1 MSVSSSARPP
11 APPSVFLALRGYG
24 LAVIGLLLLT
34 MAVNAVNLSVPKVV
48 SRALDHV
55 TSGTFSVSSFVFT
68 FAVILV
74 STFVLSYG
82 QSIAQVLLSERVA
95 RDLRD
100 KLSARIAEQ
109 SYLGIQQLSPSTIL
123 TNFTSDVD
131 AVKQFVSMG
140 IPSLVS
146 SVFLLIAV
154 SVLLLT
160 TDWRLGLAVLAV
172 LPVLVGAFA
181 TIFGKVGPLFGRA
194 QQSIDALN
202 KVINESIL
210 GASLIRVLNASQ
222 KEADK
227 FFEKNTEAKSVGMS
241 ILRMFASLIPIITFL
256 SGMMILIIVL
266 YGGNLVIGGRMSLGE
281 FTAFNSYSALL
292 VFPIMMI
299 GFLSSMI
306 GRASASYGRVVNLLE
321 APVVKESGMITRSI
335 RGDVELQ
342 DVSLAY
348 GEKQVLR
355 HVSFSVQA
363 GSRVAIIGP
372 TAAGKSQLLALMAG
386 LISPTAGLIAIDGEA
401 LSAYEPAA
409 LHAQMGVVFQ
419 ESLLFQGTLRE
430 NIAFSAAAT
439 EESIMQA
446 VRVAEL
452 EAFVRELPQ
461 GLDTP
466 IAERAATL
474 SGGQKQRLMLARAL
488 AGNPKILLL
497 DDFTARV
504 DMQTEQRILKNIAET
519 YPEMT
524 TISVT
529 QKVSAASS
537 FDQVVLL
544 MEGEVIASGT
554 HDALMHSSPEY
565 AQIVQSQQSLS
576 SYESTH

>member
-1 MSVSSSARPP
+1 MSAPSSPRPP
-11 APPSVFLALRGYG
+11 APPSVFQALQGYG
-24 LAVIGLLLLT
+24 LAVVGLLLLT

-48 SRALDHV
+48 SRALDQV
-55 TSGTFSVSSFVFT
+55 TSGTFSLST
-68 FAVILV
+68 FALTFVVILV

-82 QSIAQVLLSERVA
+82 QSIAQVFLSERVA
-95 RDLRD
+95 RDMRSR
-100 KLSARIAEQ
+100 LSARIAEQ

-140 IPSLVS
+140 IPSLIS
-146 SVFLLIAV
+146 SAFLLVAI

-172 LPVLVGAFA
+172 LPILVAAFA

-227 FFEKNTEAKSVGMS
+227 FFEKNTEAKTVGMS
-241 ILRMFASLIPIITFL
+241 ILRLFASLIPIITFL
-256 SGMMILIIVL
+256 SGMMILIILL
-266 YGGNLVIGGRMSLGE
+266 YGGNLVIGGRMTLGE
-281 FTAFNSYSALL
+281 FTAFNSYSSLL
-292 VFPIMMI
+292 VFPIMMM

-306 GRASASYGRVVNLLE
+306 GRASASYGRVVQLLQ
-321 APVVKESGMITRSI
+321 APVIEESGTMVRTIL
-335 RGDVELQ
+335 GDVRLQ
-342 DVSLAY
+342 DVSLSY

-355 HVSFSVQA
+355 RVSFAVRA

-386 LISPTAGLIAIDGEA
+386 LILPTAGTIEMDGEPLA
-401 LSAYEPAA
+401 SYQPAA
-409 LHAQMGVVFQ
+409 LRAQMGVVFQ

-452 EAFVRELPQ
+452 ETFVRELPQ

-466 IAERAATL
+466 IAERASTL

-488 AGNPKILLL
+488 AGNPKVLLL

-504 DMQTEQRILKNIAET
+504 DMQTEQRILKNIAEA
-519 YPEMT
+519 YPELT
-524 TISVT
+524 IISVT
-529 QKVSAASS
+529 QKVTAASA

-544 MEGEVIASGT
+544 MEGEVVASGS
-554 HDALMHSSPEY
+554 HEELMHSSPEY

>member
-1 MSVSSSARPP
+1 
-11 APPSVFLALRGYG
+11 
-24 LAVIGLLLLT
+24 
-34 MAVNAVNLSVPKVV
+34 
-48 SRALDHV
+48 
-55 TSGTFSVSSFVFT
+55 
-68 FAVILV
+68 
-74 STFVLSYG
+74 
-82 QSIAQVLLSERVA
+82 
-95 RDLRD
+95 
-100 KLSARIAEQ
+100 
-109 SYLGIQQLSPSTIL
+109 
-123 TNFTSDVD
+123 
-131 AVKQFVSMG
+131 MG
-140 IPSLVS
+140 IPSLIS
-146 SVFLLIAV
+146 SAFLLIAI
-154 SVLLLT
+154 SALLLT

-172 LPVLVGAFA
+172 LPILVAAFA

-227 FFEKNTEAKSVGMS
+227 FFEKNTEAKTVGMS
-241 ILRMFASLIPIITFL
+241 ILRLFASLIPIITFL
-256 SGMMILIIVL
+256 SGMMILIILL
-266 YGGNLVIGGRMSLGE
+266 YGGNLVIGGRMTLGE
-281 FTAFNSYSALL
+281 FTAFNSYSSLL
-292 VFPIMMI
+292 VFPIMMM

-306 GRASASYGRVVNLLE
+306 GRASASYGRVVQLLQ
-321 APVVKESGMITRSI
+321 APVIEESGTMARTI
-335 RGDVELQ
+335 RGDVRLQ
-342 DVSLAY
+342 DVSLSY

-355 HVSFSVQA
+355 RVSFAVRA

-386 LISPTAGLIAIDGEA
+386 LILPTTGTIEMDGEPLA
-401 LSAYEPAA
+401 SYQPAA
-409 LHAQMGVVFQ
+409 LRAQMGVVFQ

-430 NIAFSAAAT
+430 NIAFSAVAT

-452 EAFVRELPQ
+452 ETFVRELPQ

-488 AGNPKILLL
+488 AGSPKVLLL

-504 DMQTEQRILKNIAET
+504 DMQTEQRILKNIAEV
-519 YPEMT
+519 YPELT
-524 TISVT
+524 IISVT
-529 QKVSAASS
+529 QKVNAASA

-544 MEGEVIASGT
+544 MEGEVVANGS
-554 HDALMHSSPEY
+554 HDELMRSSPEY

>member
-1 MSVSSSARPP
+1 MSAPTSPRPP
-11 APPSVFLALRGYG
+11 APPSVFQALRGYG
-24 LAVIGLLLLT
+24 LAVVGLLLLT

-48 SRALDHV
+48 SRALDQV
-55 TSGTFSVSSFVFT
+55 TRGTFSLSAFALT

-95 RDLRD
+95 RDLRA

-140 IPSLVS
+140 IPSLIS
-146 SVFLLIAV
+146 SAFLLIAI

-172 LPVLVGAFA
+172 LPILVAAFA

-227 FFEKNTEAKSVGMS
+227 FFEKNTEAKTVGMS
-241 ILRMFASLIPIITFL
+241 ILRLFASLIPIITFL
-256 SGMMILIIVL
+256 SGMMILIILL
-266 YGGNLVIGGRMSLGE
+266 YGGNLVIGGRMTLGE
-281 FTAFNSYSALL
+281 FTAFNSYSSLL
-292 VFPIMMI
+292 VFPIMMM

-306 GRASASYGRVVNLLE
+306 GRASASYGRVVQLLQ
-321 APVVKESGMITRSI
+321 APVIEESGTMVRTI
-335 RGDVELQ
+335 RGDVRLQ
-342 DVSLAY
+342 DVSLSY

-355 HVSFSVQA
+355 RVSFAVRA

-386 LISPTAGLIAIDGEA
+386 LILPTTGTIEMDGEPLA
-401 LSAYEPAA
+401 AYQPAA
-409 LHAQMGVVFQ
+409 LRAQMGVVFQ

-430 NIAFSAAAT
+430 NIAFSAVAT

-452 EAFVRELPQ
+452 ETFVRELPQ

-488 AGNPKILLL
+488 AGSPKVLLL

-504 DMQTEQRILKNIAET
+504 DMQTEQRILKNIAEV
-519 YPEMT
+519 YPDLT
-524 TISVT
+524 IISVT
-529 QKVSAASS
+529 QKVNAASA

-544 MEGEVIASGT
+544 MEGEVVANGS
-554 HDALMHSSPEY
+554 HEELMHSSPEY

>member
-1 MSVSSSARPP
+1 MSAPSSARPP
-11 APPSVFLALRGYG
+11 APPSVFQALQGYG
-24 LAVIGLLLLT
+24 LAVVGLLLLT

-48 SRALDHV
+48 SRALDQV
-55 TSGTFSVSSFVFT
+55 TSGTFSLSAFALT

-82 QSIAQVLLSERVA
+82 QSIAQVFLSERVA
-95 RDLRD
+95 RDLRA

-109 SYLGIQQLSPSTIL
+109 SYLGIQQLLPSTIL

-140 IPSLVS
+140 IPSLIS
-146 SVFLLIAV
+146 SAFLLVAI
-154 SVLLLT
+154 SILLLT

-172 LPVLVGAFA
+172 LPILVAAFA

-227 FFEKNTEAKSVGMS
+227 FFEKNTEAKTVGMS
-241 ILRMFASLIPIITFL
+241 ILRLFASLIPIITFL
-256 SGMMILIIVL
+256 SGMMILIILL
-266 YGGNLVIGGRMSLGE
+266 YGGNLVIGGRMTLGE
-281 FTAFNSYSALL
+281 FTAFNSYSSLL
-292 VFPIMMI
+292 VFPIMMM

-306 GRASASYGRVVNLLE
+306 GRASASYGRVVQLLQ
-321 APVVKESGMITRSI
+321 APVIEESGTMVRAI
-335 RGDVELQ
+335 RGDVRLQ
-342 DVSLAY
+342 DVSLSY

-355 HVSFSVQA
+355 RVSFAVRA

-386 LISPTAGLIAIDGEA
+386 LILPTAGTIEMDGEPLA
-401 LSAYEPAA
+401 SYQPAA
-409 LHAQMGVVFQ
+409 LRAQMGVVFQ

-452 EAFVRELPQ
+452 ETFVRELPQ

-466 IAERAATL
+466 IAERASTL

-488 AGNPKILLL
+488 AGNPKVLLL

-504 DMQTEQRILKNIAET
+504 DMQTEQRILKNIAEA
-519 YPEMT
+519 YPELT
-524 TISVT
+524 IISVT
-529 QKVSAASS
+529 QKVTAASA

-544 MEGEVIASGT
+544 MEGEVVASGS
-554 HDALMHSSPEY
+554 HEELMHSSPEY

>member
-1 MSVSSSARPP
+1 MSAPTSPRPP
-11 APPSVFLALRGYG
+11 APPSVFQALQGYG
-24 LAVIGLLLLT
+24 LAVVGLLLLT

-48 SRALDHV
+48 SRALDQV
-55 TSGTFSVSSFVFT
+55 TRGTFSLSAFALT

-95 RDLRD
+95 RDLRA

-140 IPSLVS
+140 IPSLIS
-146 SVFLLIAV
+146 SAFLLIAI

-172 LPVLVGAFA
+172 LPILVAAFA

-227 FFEKNTEAKSVGMS
+227 FFEKNTEAKTVGMS
-241 ILRMFASLIPIITFL
+241 ILRLFASLIPIITFL
-256 SGMMILIIVL
+256 SGMMILIILL
-266 YGGNLVIGGRMSLGE
+266 YGGNLVIGGRMTLGE
-281 FTAFNSYSALL
+281 FTAFNSYSSLL
-292 VFPIMMI
+292 VFPIMMM

-306 GRASASYGRVVNLLE
+306 GRASASYGRVVQLLQ
-321 APVVKESGMITRSI
+321 APVIEESGTMVRTI
-335 RGDVELQ
+335 RGDVRLQ
-342 DVSLAY
+342 DVSLSY

-355 HVSFSVQA
+355 RVSFAVRA

-386 LISPTAGLIAIDGEA
+386 LILPTTGTIEMDGEPLA
-401 LSAYEPAA
+401 AYQPAA
-409 LHAQMGVVFQ
+409 LRAQMGVVFQ

-430 NIAFSAAAT
+430 NIAFSAVAT

-452 EAFVRELPQ
+452 ETFVRELPQ

-488 AGNPKILLL
+488 AGSPKVLLL

-504 DMQTEQRILKNIAET
+504 DMQTEQRILKNIAEV
-519 YPEMT
+519 YPELT
-524 TISVT
+524 IISVT
-529 QKVSAASS
+529 QKVNTASA

-544 MEGEVIASGT
+544 MEGEVVANGS
-554 HDALMHSSPEY
+554 HDELMRSSPEY

>member
-1 MSVSSSARPP
+1 MSAPSSPRPP
-11 APPSVFLALRGYG
+11 APPSVFQALQGYG
-24 LAVIGLLLLT
+24 LAVVGLLLLT

-48 SRALDHV
+48 SRALDQV
-55 TSGTFSVSSFVFT
+55 TSGTFSLST
-68 FAVILV
+68 FALTFVVILV

-82 QSIAQVLLSERVA
+82 QSIAQVFLSERVA
-95 RDLRD
+95 RDMRA

-140 IPSLVS
+140 IPSLIS
-146 SVFLLIAV
+146 SAFLLVAI

-160 TDWRLGLAVLAV
+160 TDWRLGVAVLAV
-172 LPVLVGAFA
+172 LPILVAAFA

-227 FFEKNTEAKSVGMS
+227 FFEKNTEAKTVGMS
-241 ILRMFASLIPIITFL
+241 ILRLFASLIPIITFL
-256 SGMMILIIVL
+256 SGMMILIILL
-266 YGGNLVIGGRMSLGE
+266 YGGNLVIGGRMTLGE
-281 FTAFNSYSALL
+281 FTAFNSYSSLL
-292 VFPIMMI
+292 VFPIMMM

-306 GRASASYGRVVNLLE
+306 GRASASYGRVVQLLQ
-321 APVVKESGMITRSI
+321 APVIEESGTMVRTI
-335 RGDVELQ
+335 RGDVRLQ
-342 DVSLAY
+342 DVSLSY

-355 HVSFSVQA
+355 RVSFAVRA

-386 LISPTAGLIAIDGEA
+386 LILPTAGTIEMDGEPLA
-401 LSAYEPAA
+401 SYQPAA
-409 LHAQMGVVFQ
+409 LRAQMGVVFQ

-452 EAFVRELPQ
+452 ETFVRELPQ

-466 IAERAATL
+466 IAERASTL

-488 AGNPKILLL
+488 AGNPKVLLL

-504 DMQTEQRILKNIAET
+504 DMQTEQRILKNIAEA
-519 YPEMT
+519 YPELT
-524 TISVT
+524 IISVT
-529 QKVSAASS
+529 QKMTAASA

-544 MEGEVIASGT
+544 MEGEVVASGS
-554 HDALMHSSPEY
+554 HEELMRSSPEY

>member
-1 MSVSSSARPP
+1 MSAPSSPRPP
-11 APPSVFLALRGYG
+11 APPSVFQALQGYG
-24 LAVIGLLLLT
+24 LAVVGLLLLT

-48 SRALDHV
+48 SRALDQV
-55 TSGTFSVSSFVFT
+55 TSGTFSLSAFALT

-82 QSIAQVLLSERVA
+82 QSIAQVFLSERVA
-95 RDLRD
+95 RDLRA

-140 IPSLVS
+140 IPSLIS
-146 SVFLLIAV
+146 SVFLLVAI

-172 LPVLVGAFA
+172 LPILVAAFA

-227 FFEKNTEAKSVGMS
+227 FFEKNTEAKTVGMS
-241 ILRMFASLIPIITFL
+241 ILRLFASLIPIITFL
-256 SGMMILIIVL
+256 SGMMILIILL
-266 YGGNLVIGGRMSLGE
+266 YGGNLVIGGRMTLGE
-281 FTAFNSYSALL
+281 FTAFNSYSSLL
-292 VFPIMMI
+292 VFPIMMM

-306 GRASASYGRVVNLLE
+306 GRASASYGRVVQLLQ
-321 APVVKESGMITRSI
+321 APVIEESGTMVRTIL
-335 RGDVELQ
+335 GDVRLQ
-342 DVSLAY
+342 DVSLSY

-355 HVSFSVQA
+355 RVSFAVRA

-386 LISPTAGLIAIDGEA
+386 LILPTAGTIEMDGEPLA
-401 LSAYEPAA
+401 SYQPAA
-409 LHAQMGVVFQ
+409 LRAQMGVVFQ

-452 EAFVRELPQ
+452 ETFVRELPQ

-466 IAERAATL
+466 IAERASTL

-488 AGNPKILLL
+488 AGNPKVLLL

-504 DMQTEQRILKNIAET
+504 DMQTEQRILKNIAEA
-519 YPEMT
+519 YPELT
-524 TISVT
+524 IISVT
-529 QKVSAASS
+529 QKVTAASA

-544 MEGEVIASGT
+544 MEGEVVASGS
-554 HDALMHSSPEY
+554 HEELMHSSPEY

>member
-1 MSVSSSARPP
+1 
-11 APPSVFLALRGYG
+11 VFQALQGYG
-24 LAVIGLLLLT
+24 LAVVGLLLLT

-48 SRALDHV
+48 SRALDQV
-55 TSGTFSVSSFVFT
+55 TRGTFSLSAFALT

-95 RDLRD
+95 RDLRA

-140 IPSLVS
+140 IPSLIS
-146 SVFLLIAV
+146 SAFLLIAI
-154 SVLLLT
+154 SALLLT

-172 LPVLVGAFA
+172 LPILVAAFA

-227 FFEKNTEAKSVGMS
+227 FFEKNTEAKTVGMS
-241 ILRMFASLIPIITFL
+241 ILRLFASLIPIITFL
-256 SGMMILIIVL
+256 SGMMILIILL
-266 YGGNLVIGGRMSLGE
+266 YGGNLVIGGRMTLGE
-281 FTAFNSYSALL
+281 FTAFNSYSSLL
-292 VFPIMMI
+292 VFPIMMM

-306 GRASASYGRVVNLLE
+306 GRASASYGRVVQLLQ
-321 APVVKESGMITRSI
+321 APVIEESGTMARTI
-335 RGDVELQ
+335 RGDVRLQ
-342 DVSLAY
+342 DVSLSY

-355 HVSFSVQA
+355 RVSFAVRA

-386 LISPTAGLIAIDGEA
+386 LILPTTGTIEMDGEPLA
-401 LSAYEPAA
+401 SYQPAA
-409 LHAQMGVVFQ
+409 LRAQMGVVFQ

-430 NIAFSAAAT
+430 NIAFSAVAT

-452 EAFVRELPQ
+452 ETFVRELPQ

-488 AGNPKILLL
+488 AGSPKVLLL

-504 DMQTEQRILKNIAET
+504 DMQTEQRILKNIAEV
-519 YPEMT
+519 YPELT
-524 TISVT
+524 IISVT
-529 QKVSAASS
+529 QKVNAASA

-544 MEGEVIASGT
+544 MEGEVVANGS
-554 HDALMHSSPEY
+554 HDELMRSSPEY

>member
-1 MSVSSSARPP
+1 MSAPSSPRPP
-11 APPSVFLALRGYG
+11 APPSVFQALQGYG
-24 LAVIGLLLLT
+24 LAVVGLLLLT

-48 SRALDHV
+48 SRALDQV
-55 TSGTFSVSSFVFT
+55 TNGTFSLST
-68 FAVILV
+68 FALTFVVILV

-82 QSIAQVLLSERVA
+82 QSIAQVFLSERVA
-95 RDLRD
+95 RDMRA

-140 IPSLVS
+140 IPSLIS
-146 SVFLLIAV
+146 SAFLLVAI
-154 SVLLLT
+154 SILLLT

-172 LPVLVGAFA
+172 LPILVAAFA

-227 FFEKNTEAKSVGMS
+227 FFEKNTEAKTVGMS
-241 ILRMFASLIPIITFL
+241 ILRLFASLIPIITFL
-256 SGMMILIIVL
+256 SGMMILIILL
-266 YGGNLVIGGRMSLGE
+266 YGGNLVIGGRMTLGE
-281 FTAFNSYSALL
+281 FTAFNSYSSLL
-292 VFPIMMI
+292 VFPIMMM

-306 GRASASYGRVVNLLE
+306 GRASASYGRVVQLLQ
-321 APVVKESGMITRSI
+321 APVIEESGTMVRTI
-335 RGDVELQ
+335 RGDVRLQ
-342 DVSLAY
+342 DVSLSY

-355 HVSFSVQA
+355 RVSFAVRA

-386 LISPTAGLIAIDGEA
+386 LILPTAGTIEMDGEPLA
-401 LSAYEPAA
+401 SYQPAA
-409 LHAQMGVVFQ
+409 LRAQMGVVFQ

-452 EAFVRELPQ
+452 ETFVRELPQ

-466 IAERAATL
+466 IAERASTL

-488 AGNPKILLL
+488 AGNPKVLLL

-504 DMQTEQRILKNIAET
+504 DMQTEQRILKNIAEA
-519 YPEMT
+519 YPELT
-524 TISVT
+524 IISVT
-529 QKVSAASS
+529 QKMTAASA

-544 MEGEVIASGT
+544 MEGEVVASGS
-554 HDALMHSSPEY
+554 HEELMRSSPEY